1 MKKFIGKKQIEAE
14 PMTLGEFI
22 KQSGRNPYSNSG
34 DLHTD
39 DEPGYIVKY
48 ADGYVSWS
56 PKEAFEN
63 AYRVC
68 DTGLDRLKIELEEV
82 KQRLIK
88 LNEFLYSADHPKI
101 SEEEKY
107 RLNEQKIAM
116 ERYAGILIARI
127 YDAQSPDKTN
137 EIEETP
143 CFGRPSDCGCA
154 VGTL

>member
-63 AYRVC
+63 AYRIA
-68 DTGLDRLKIELEEV
+68 DTYLDRMKIELQEV
-82 KQRLIK
+82 KERLIK

-107 RLNEQKIAM
+107 RLNEQKRAM
-116 ERYAGILIARI
+116 ERYVGILIARI
-127 YDAQSPDKTN
+127 YDAQSHDKAN
-137 EIEETP
+137 EIGEVP
-143 CFGRPSDCGCA
+143 CSDRPSDCGCA
-154 VGTL
+154 VGTI